1 MKNNFK
7 SGLQKALDELENITP
22 LKPFNCGK
30 LCSARCCSGGDNDG
44 MGLFPGEK
52 ELLENCKDFEIN
64 DSEGNFGEPVVVCRG
79 GCDRR
84 KRPLACRI
92 FPLFPLAVERENEIV
107 IVPVPDPRA
116 GMCPLLRCPE
126 KIDRR
131 FYRAVRR
138 AGEYLM
144 RDEDT
149 RKYLLE
155 LSGEITDIAELAERL
170 QTWLK
175 INSYFLTE
183 RLNPQSWLRQSGPLQ
198 GSCHEVTEGFDRKL
212 FLISIQSRNCSFLFA

>member
-1 MKNNFK
+1 
-7 SGLQKALDELENITP
+7 
-22 LKPFNCGK
+22 
-30 LCSARCCSGGDNDG
+30 

-52 ELLENCKDFEIN
+52 ELLESSMDFEIN

-131 FYRAVRR
+131 FYRAVRC
-138 AGEYLM
+138 AGEYLL

-149 RKYLLE
+149 RGYLIE
-155 LSGEITDIAELAERL
+155 LSSEITDIAELAERL
-170 QTWLK
+170 
-175 INSYFLTE
+175 
-183 RLNPQSWLRQSGPLQ
+183 
-198 GSCHEVTEGFDRKL
+198 
-212 FLISIQSRNCSFLFA
+212 

>member
-52 ELLENCKDFEIN
+52 ELLESSMDFEIN

-107 IVPVPDPRA
+107 IVPVPDRA
-116 GMCPLLRCPE
+116 RVCVRCSAA
-126 KIDRR
+126 RR
-131 FYRAVRR
+131 
-138 AGEYLM
+138 
-144 RDEDT
+144 
-149 RKYLLE
+149 K
-155 LSGEITDIAELAERL
+155 S
-170 QTWLK
+170 
-175 INSYFLTE
+175 
-183 RLNPQSWLRQSGPLQ
+183 
-198 GSCHEVTEGFDRKL
+198 TEGFTEPCAVPGNILCETKIPAN
-212 FLISIQSRNCSFLFA
+212 ISLNSAPR

>member
-52 ELLENCKDFEIN
+52 ELLESSTDFEIN

-92 FPLFPLAVERENEIV
+92 FPLFPL
-107 IVPVPDPRA
+107 
-116 GMCPLLRCPE
+116 LRCPE

-131 FYRAVRR
+131 FYRAVRC
-138 AGEYLM
+138 AGEYLL
-144 RDEDT
+144 RDEDS

-155 LSGEITDIAELAERL
+155 LSSEITNIAELAERL
-170 QTWLK
+170 
-175 INSYFLTE
+175 
-183 RLNPQSWLRQSGPLQ
+183 
-198 GSCHEVTEGFDRKL
+198 
-212 FLISIQSRNCSFLFA
+212 

>member
-52 ELLENCKDFEIN
+52 ELLESSMYFEIN
-64 DSEGNFGEPVVVCRG
+64 DSEGNFGEPVVVCHG
-79 GCDRR
+79 SCDRR

-107 IVPVPDPRA
+107 IVPVPDRA
-116 GMCPLLRCPE
+116 RVCVRCSAA
-126 KIDRR
+126 RR
-131 FYRAVRR
+131 
-138 AGEYLM
+138 
-144 RDEDT
+144 
-149 RKYLLE
+149 K
-155 LSGEITDIAELAERL
+155 S
-170 QTWLK
+170 
-175 INSYFLTE
+175 
-183 RLNPQSWLRQSGPLQ
+183 
-198 GSCHEVTEGFDRKL
+198 TEGFTEPCAVPGNTSCAMKIHEN
-212 FLISIQSRNCSFLFA
+212 ISLNSAPR

>member
-30 LCSARCCSGGDNDG
+30 LCSARCCSGDENDG

-52 ELLENCKDFEIN
+52 ELLESSTDFEIN

-107 IVPVPDPRA
+107 IVPVPDRA
-116 GMCPLLRCPE
+116 R
-126 KIDRR
+126 
-131 FYRAVRR
+131 
-138 AGEYLM
+138 
-144 RDEDT
+144 
-149 RKYLLE
+149 
-155 LSGEITDIAELAERL
+155 
-170 QTWLK
+170 
-175 INSYFLTE
+175 
-183 RLNPQSWLRQSGPLQ
+183 
-198 GSCHEVTEGFDRKL
+198 
-212 FLISIQSRNCSFLFA
+212 

>member
-52 ELLENCKDFEIN
+52 ELLESSTDFEIN
-64 DSEGNFGEPVVVCRG
+64 DSEGNFGGPVIVCRG

-155 LSGEITDIAELAERL
+155 LSSEITDIAELAERL
-170 QTWLK
+170 
-175 INSYFLTE
+175 
-183 RLNPQSWLRQSGPLQ
+183 
-198 GSCHEVTEGFDRKL
+198 
-212 FLISIQSRNCSFLFA
+212 

>member
-30 LCSARCCSGGDNDG
+30 LCSARCCSGDENDG

-52 ELLENCKDFEIN
+52 ELFESSMDFEIN
-64 DSEGNFGEPVVVCRG
+64 DSEGNFGEPVVVCCG

-155 LSGEITDIAELAERL
+155 LSGEITDIAELAE
-170 QTWLK
+170 
-175 INSYFLTE
+175 
-183 RLNPQSWLRQSGPLQ
+183 
-198 GSCHEVTEGFDRKL
+198 KL
-212 FLISIQSRNCSFLFA
+212 

>member
-92 FPLFPLAVERENEIV
+92 FPLFPLAVERENKIV

-126 KIDRR
+126 KIGRR
-131 FYRAVRR
+131 FYRAVRC
-138 AGEYLM
+138 AGEYLL

-155 LSGEITDIAELAERL
+155 LSSEITDIAELAERL
-170 QTWLK
+170 
-175 INSYFLTE
+175 
-183 RLNPQSWLRQSGPLQ
+183 
-198 GSCHEVTEGFDRKL
+198 
-212 FLISIQSRNCSFLFA
+212 

>member
-1 MKNNFK
+1 MKMSFE
-7 SGLQKALDELENITP
+7 SGLQKALDELENVTL

-30 LCSARCCSGGDNDG
+30 LCSARCCRGEENDG

-52 ELLENCKDFEIN
+52 ELLEACAEFEIKES
-64 DSEGNFGEPVVVCRG
+64 DGNFGEPVLVCRG
-79 GCDRR
+79 ECDRR

-92 FPLFPLAVERENEIV
+92 FPLFPLAVERENETV

-116 GMCPLLRCPE
+116 GMCPLLGRAE

-138 AGEYLM
+138 AGEYLL

-149 RKYLLE
+149 RRYLVE
-155 LSGEITDIAELAERL
+155 LSAEIADIAELAGRL
-170 QTWLK
+170 
-175 INSYFLTE
+175 
-183 RLNPQSWLRQSGPLQ
+183 
-198 GSCHEVTEGFDRKL
+198 
-212 FLISIQSRNCSFLFA
+212 

>member
-7 SGLQKALDELENITP
+7 GGLQKALDELENITP

-30 LCSARCCSGGDNDG
+30 LCSARCCSGDENDG
-44 MGLFPGEK
+44 MGLFPGEE
-52 ELLENCKDFEIN
+52 ELLKDCADFEIKK
-64 DSEGNFGEPVVVCRG
+64 SEGNFGEPVIVCRG

-170 QTWLK
+170 
-175 INSYFLTE
+175 
-183 RLNPQSWLRQSGPLQ
+183 
-198 GSCHEVTEGFDRKL
+198 
-212 FLISIQSRNCSFLFA
+212 

>member
-52 ELLENCKDFEIN
+52 ELLESSTDFEIN

-131 FYRAVRR
+131 FYRAVRC
-138 AGEYLM
+138 AGEYLL
-144 RDEDT
+144 RDEDS

-155 LSGEITDIAELAERL
+155 LSSEITDIAELAE
-170 QTWLK
+170 
-175 INSYFLTE
+175 
-183 RLNPQSWLRQSGPLQ
+183 
-198 GSCHEVTEGFDRKL
+198 KL
-212 FLISIQSRNCSFLFA
+212 

>member
-92 FPLFPLAVERENEIV
+92 FPMFPLAVERENEIV

-116 GMCPLLRCPE
+116 GMCPLLRCSAA
-126 KIDRR
+126 RR
-131 FYRAVRR
+131 
-138 AGEYLM
+138 
-144 RDEDT
+144 
-149 RKYLLE
+149 K
-155 LSGEITDIAELAERL
+155 S
-170 QTWLK
+170 
-175 INSYFLTE
+175 
-183 RLNPQSWLRQSGPLQ
+183 
-198 GSCHEVTEGFDRKL
+198 TEGFTEPCAVPGNILCETKIPAN
-212 FLISIQSRNCSFLFA
+212 ISLNSAER

>member
-30 LCSARCCSGGDNDG
+30 RCSARCCSGGGNDG

-52 ELLENCKDFEIN
+52 ELFESSMDFEIN

-107 IVPVPDPRA
+107 IVPVPDRA
-116 GMCPLLRCPE
+116 RVCVRCSAA
-126 KIDRR
+126 RR
-131 FYRAVRR
+131 
-138 AGEYLM
+138 
-144 RDEDT
+144 
-149 RKYLLE
+149 K
-155 LSGEITDIAELAERL
+155 S
-170 QTWLK
+170 
-175 INSYFLTE
+175 
-183 RLNPQSWLRQSGPLQ
+183 
-198 GSCHEVTEGFDRKL
+198 TEGFTEPCATPEN
-212 FLISIQSRNCSFLFA
+212 ISCAMKTRADILLNSAPR

>member
-52 ELLENCKDFEIN
+52 ELFESSMDFEIN
-64 DSEGNFGEPVVVCRG
+64 DSEGNFGEPVIVCRG

-116 GMCPLLRCPE
+116 VCARCSAARRKSTGAFTEPCAVPVNISCAMRTPE
-126 KIDRR
+126 NIS
-131 FYRAVRR
+131 
-138 AGEYLM
+138 L
-144 RDEDT
+144 
-149 RKYLLE
+149 
-155 LSGEITDIAELAERL
+155 
-170 QTWLK
+170 
-175 INSYFLTE
+175 NSAP
-183 RLNPQSWLRQSGPLQ
+183 R
-198 GSCHEVTEGFDRKL
+198 
-212 FLISIQSRNCSFLFA
+212 

>member
-64 DSEGNFGEPVVVCRG
+64 DSEGNFGEPVIVAAAAATG
-79 GCDRR
+79 AKDRLR
-84 KRPLACRI
+84 AGYFRCFRSP
-92 FPLFPLAVERENEIV
+92 VECENEIV

-138 AGEYLM
+138 AGEYLL

-155 LSGEITDIAELAERL
+155 LSGEITDIAELAE
-170 QTWLK
+170 
-175 INSYFLTE
+175 
-183 RLNPQSWLRQSGPLQ
+183 
-198 GSCHEVTEGFDRKL
+198 KL
-212 FLISIQSRNCSFLFA
+212 

>member
-30 LCSARCCSGGDNDG
+30 LCSARCCSGGDNDS
-44 MGLFPGEK
+44 M
-52 ELLENCKDFEIN
+52 DFEIN

-155 LSGEITDIAELAERL
+155 LSSEITDIAELAERL
-170 QTWLK
+170 
-175 INSYFLTE
+175 
-183 RLNPQSWLRQSGPLQ
+183 
-198 GSCHEVTEGFDRKL
+198 
-212 FLISIQSRNCSFLFA
+212 

>member
-44 MGLFPGEK
+44 MGLFPGE
-52 ELLENCKDFEIN
+52 
-64 DSEGNFGEPVVVCRG
+64 
-79 GCDRR
+79 
-84 KRPLACRI
+84 RPLACRI
-92 FPLFPLAVERENEIV
+92 FPLLPLAVERENEIV

-131 FYRAVRR
+131 FYRAVRC
-138 AGEYLM
+138 AGEYLL
-144 RDEDT
+144 RDEDP

-155 LSGEITDIAELAERL
+155 LSSEITDIAELAERL
-170 QTWLK
+170 
-175 INSYFLTE
+175 
-183 RLNPQSWLRQSGPLQ
+183 
-198 GSCHEVTEGFDRKL
+198 
-212 FLISIQSRNCSFLFA
+212 